1 MKEIPDNLKLYIL
14 EKIEEEREKNKIL
27 FAIKLIEKIV
37 FTMVWVMALG
47 ILWAVLKLVII
58 Q

>member
-37 FTMVWVMALG
+37 FTMV
-47 ILWAVLKLVII
+47 
-58 Q
+58 